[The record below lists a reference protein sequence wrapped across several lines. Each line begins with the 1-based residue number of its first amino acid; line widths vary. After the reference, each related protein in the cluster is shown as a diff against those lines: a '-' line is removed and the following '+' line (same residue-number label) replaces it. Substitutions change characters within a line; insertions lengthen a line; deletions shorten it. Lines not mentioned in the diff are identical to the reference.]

1 MKGVKIGTKITSFNL
16 LILVLFYIISLISLW
31 TLLSISSNYRLKNY
45 REELFTER
53 KYSLKNIVSVGYNLI
68 QEAYNSQKNQSRHKT
83 NDEEAKKKILQDI
96 KKIRYDE
103 DAGYLWIND
112 TSKPYPVMIM
122 DPVMPELNDK
132 VLSDSKYNTMGKE
145 KRNLFAAAVETGEKN
160 GSGFI
165 EYLWPKPG
173 ADNAMKDQPKLS
185 FVMLF
190 KPWGWIIGSGI
201 YTDDLETKVNQ
212 EKEQSD
218 KEMTGLF
225 FTITIILAVICILIL
240 PFIFLFTR
248 RLIKPLKE
256 TIRSLKEISEGKG
269 DLTKRIVL
277 TRNDEMGDLA
287 KSFNELISS
296 LNEDLIQVGN
306 ITNTVKDTSET
317 SKDLMDRSIKP
328 NLDIIKETIQKL
340 DTQSESSTSGIEEL
354 TATLEE
360 VVRNIESI
368 MNIMVKQASA
378 VEEGASSIEE
388 MVRNIENTTE
398 MSNKT
403 KDISQNLNSVSIE
416 GSTAV
421 KASVQSIREVAE
433 YSQQILK
440 LLGLISNIAKQTNL
454 LAMNAAIEAAHAG
467 EAGKGF
473 AIVADEIRRL
483 SEDTNKNA
491 RDIGDVVSTI
501 VGRIDDS
508 VRLAEKAGVGLDMI
522 TAYSGQNVQIISQL
536 SVAIAEQNNGAK
548 EILKSTQE
556 LVKITEEV
564 KLSMIEQKDAT
575 YDFSGALND
584 LRNMSI
590 DNKESTKKHIE
601 AMNHLIKTIEQIKGN
616 ILDNADKTRAL
627 KQYLEKY
634 VLQEKTSDKRNEE
647 KTGLK
652 LVE

>member
-1 MKGVKIGTKITSFNL
+1 
-16 LILVLFYIISLISLW
+16 
-31 TLLSISSNYRLKNY
+31 
-45 REELFTER
+45 
-53 KYSLKNIVSVGYNLI
+53 
-68 QEAYNSQKNQSRHKT
+68 
-83 NDEEAKKKILQDI
+83 
-96 KKIRYDE
+96 
-103 DAGYLWIND
+103 
-112 TSKPYPVMIM
+112 
-122 DPVMPELNDK
+122 
-132 VLSDSKYNTMGKE
+132 
-145 KRNLFAAAVETGEKN
+145 
-160 GSGFI
+160 
-165 EYLWPKPG
+165 
-173 ADNAMKDQPKLS
+173 
-185 FVMLF
+185 MLF
-190 KPWGWIIGSGI
+190 KPWKWIIGSGI
-201 YTDDLETKVNQ
+201 YIDDIETKVNQ
-212 EKEQSD
+212 EKVQVD

-225 FTITIILAVICILIL
+225 FTITIILAIICILIL
-240 PFIFLFTR
+240 PFLFLFTR

-277 TRNDEMGDLA
+277 YRNDEMGELA

-306 ITNTVKDTSET
+306 ITNKVKDSSET
-317 SKDLMDRSIKP
+317 SQDLMVRSIKP
-328 NLDIIKETIQKL
+328 NLDVIKETIQKL
-340 DTQSESSTSGIEEL
+340 DVQSENSTSGIEEL

-368 MNIMVKQASA
+368 MNTMVKQASA

-403 KDISQNLNSVSIE
+403 KDISHNLNSVSIE

-421 KASVQSIREVAE
+421 KASIQSIREVAE

-491 RDIGDVVSTI
+491 RDIGDVVATI

-536 SVAIAEQNNGAK
+536 SVAMAEQNNGAK

-564 KLSMIEQKDAT
+564 KLSMTEQKDAT
-575 YDFSGALND
+575 YDFSGALNE

-590 DNKESTKKHIE
+590 DNKDSTKKHIE
-601 AMNHLIKTIEQIKGN
+601 ALNHLIKAIEQIKGN
-616 ILDNADKTRAL
+616 ILENANITNTL

-634 VLQEKTSDKRNEE
+634 VLQENTANKGNEE